1 MDCKERVKIGIHKI
15 VNFVLVVAVF
25 ALIIISIIQY
35 NTWPIYTATNTIPQD
50 QAEFS
55 AVTFCALT
63 GGYKAQVLQVNQI
76 KDFRVIPFNKLHL
89 QYYY

>member
-1 MDCKERVKIGIHKI
+1 MGCKETIKIGIHKI
-15 VNFVLVVAVF
+15 INFILVVAVLT
-25 ALIIISIIQY
+25 LIIISIIQY

-76 KDFRVIPFNKLHL
+76 KYF
-89 QYYY
+89 

>member
-1 MDCKERVKIGIHKI
+1 MGCQETIKIGIHKV
-15 VNFVLVVAVF
+15 VNFILVVAVF

-76 KDFRVIPFNKLHL
+76 KDFRAIPSGD
-89 QYYY
+89 

>member
-1 MDCKERVKIGIHKI
+1 MGCQETIKIGIHKI
-15 VNFVLVVAVF
+15 VNLFLVAAVF

-35 NTWPIYTATNTIPQD
+35 NTWPIYTASNTIPQH

-63 GGYKAQVLQVNQI
+63 GGYKAQVLQVN
-76 KDFRVIPFNKLHL
+76 KSH
-89 QYYY
+89 

>member
-35 NTWPIYTATNTIPQD
+35 NTWPIYTATNTVPQD
-50 QAEFS
+50 QALFS
-55 AVTFCALT
+55 AVTFCALS
-63 GGYKAQVLQVNQI
+63 GGYKAKVLQVNQI
-76 KDFRVIPFNKLHL
+76 
-89 QYYY
+89 